1 MLGGFSLISI
11 QTLLHDSSRKEERIE
26 KQRPGIKYRPLIL
39 KPSTTEAQDKSIQV
53 ATGPLVQK
61 APTVEAL
68 YFSAS
73 HISGEKIQFH
83 NGQTLHCPHSVV
95 QTMGLRRSN
104 AEITGIENNNALP
117 LERPKDFAQALG
129 FPETDMHDLMRKA
142 KRRMQKVVLE
152 FGIPATTEGVELTEA
167 QQKSITDQKLKDL
180 KVKNC
185 LFQAI
190 DQTIME
196 TILNRDTAKHI
207 WDSMKQKY

>member
-73 HISGEKIQFH
+73 HIRFLEGKSIPKPLPSTHLTQFWK
-83 NGQTLHCPHSVV
+83 QWL
-95 QTMGLRRSN
+95 
-104 AEITGIENNNALP
+104 
-117 LERPKDFAQALG
+117 D
-129 FPETDMHDLMRKA
+129 
-142 KRRMQKVVLE
+142 KRRE
-152 FGIPATTEGVELTEA
+152 DSIP
-167 QQKSITDQKLKDL
+167 
-180 KVKNC
+180 
-185 LFQAI
+185 
-190 DQTIME
+190 
-196 TILNRDTAKHI
+196 
-207 WDSMKQKY
+207 